1 MKTKKQKTRMK
12 KKNTKTFKNKGN
24 NRISKNHNGGTDYNK
39 LSYKNNNLKNQRKKD
54 NKTIKQ
60 KPINLKKVN
69 CSPKPKDEINQFS
82 CYTNKSLYKLRDLW
96 NARHPDVK
104 IKSNSPKEI
113 HHLISE
119 YLKGVCNKES
129 CWIKQKAEFGPIES
143 DMADSFA
150 PESPPEWKKN
160 PNEWLS
166 SVDIINVMKQYEKAY
181 KCFDFIGPSP
191 IDFDTRKLYGE
202 CVWDELCNFSLK
214 EQIKNG
220 KTKIGMIFNTDPHNK
235 PGQHWISMFIN
246 IKKKKIFF
254 FDSTGDKPTSE
265 IMALVKRIEE
275 QGLNLNPKLK
285 FKFDSNEGI
294 EHQYGNTECGIY
306 SLFFIVHMLE
316 DKMTEHYL
324 KTHILKDEYMNKFRH
339 VYFNDSL

>member
-1 MKTKKQKTRMK
+1 MKTKRQKRQT
-12 KKNTKTFKNKGN
+12 KKNNTKKRIRGGLKKEIQKKFKK
-24 NRISKNHNGGTDYNK
+24 HNY
-39 LSYKNNNLKNQRKKD
+39 
-54 NKTIKQ
+54 NKTIKNVRLE
-60 KPINLKKVN
+60 KIN
-69 CSPKPKDEINQFS
+69 CSPKPKGEINDFS

-104 IKSNSPKEI
+104 ITSNSPKEI
-113 HHLISE
+113 HRFITEKLSGI
-119 YLKGVCNKES
+119 CNKES
-129 CWIKQKAEFGPIES
+129 CWLKQKAEFGPLQS

-150 PESPPEWKKN
+150 PESPAEWKKN
-160 PNEWLS
+160 PHEWLS
-166 SVDIINVMKQYEKAY
+166 SIDIMNVMKQYEKAY
-181 KCFDFIGPSP
+181 KCFDFIGPTP

-202 CVWDELCNFSLK
+202 CVWDELCNFSL
-214 EQIKNG
+214 EDQIKNG
-220 KTKIGMIFNTDPHNK
+220 KTKIGIIFNTDPHNR

-246 IKKKKIFF
+246 IKKKEIFF
-254 FDSTGDKPTSE
+254 FDSTGDKPMSE
-265 IMALVKRIEE
+265 IMALVDRIKE
-275 QGLNLNPKLK
+275 QGLKLKKKIK

-306 SLFFIVHMLE
+306 SLYFIVHMLE

>member
-1 MKTKKQKTRMK
+1 MKTKTQKRNMKTNKYRKTR
-12 KKNTKTFKNKGN
+12 NSYTL
-24 NRISKNHNGGTDYNK
+24 NRYTRNRYTLHNGGKNK
-39 LSYKNNNLKNQRKKD
+39 NISKTNMIKLKR
-54 NKTIKQ
+54 
-60 KPINLKKVN
+60 LN
-69 CSPKPKDEINQFS
+69 CSPKPKGEINDFS

-104 IKSNSPKEI
+104 ITSSSPKEI
-113 HHLISE
+113 HRLISE
-119 YLKGVCNKES
+119 KLKGICNKES
-129 CWIKQKAEFGPIES
+129 CWLKQKAEFGPLQS

-166 SVDIINVMKQYEKAY
+166 SIDIMNVMKQYETAY
-181 KCFDFIGPSP
+181 KCFDFIGPTP

-202 CVWDELCNFSLK
+202 CVWDELCNFNLQ

-220 KTKIGMIFNTDPHNK
+220 KKKIGIIFNTDPHNE

-246 IKKKKIFF
+246 IKKKEIFF
-254 FDSTGDKPTSE
+254 FDSTGDKPAE
-265 IMALVKRIEE
+265 QIMALVDRIKE
-275 QGLNLNPKLK
+275 QGLNLKPKIN

-306 SLFFIVHMLE
+306 SLYFIVHMLE
-316 DKMTEHYL
+316 DKLTDHYL
-324 KTHILKDEYMNKFRH
+324 KTHILKDEYMKKFRH

>member
-1 MKTKKQKTRMK
+1 MKTQLKKAKMIKSNKTL
-12 KKNTKTFKNKGN
+12 KNK
-24 NRISKNHNGGTDYNK
+24 IIKKGGTYNK
-39 LSYKNNNLKNQRKKD
+39 FTHKNNNRHIGNSKHKS
-54 NKTIKQ
+54 IK
-60 KPINLKKVN
+60 LKKVN
-69 CSPKPKDEINQFS
+69 CSPKPKGEINNFS

-104 IKSNSPKEI
+104 IKTNSPKEI
-113 HHLISE
+113 HRLISQH
-119 YLKGVCNKES
+119 LKGVCNKES
-129 CWIKQKAEFGPIES
+129 CWMKQKADFGPIES

-202 CVWDELCNFSLK
+202 CVWDELCNFSLN

-220 KTKIGMIFNTDPHNK
+220 KTKIGIIFNTDPHNK

-254 FDSTGDKPTSE
+254 FDSTGDKPPKE
-265 IMALVKRIEE
+265 IMTLVKRIQE
-275 QGLNLNPKLK
+275 QGLNHDQKIK
-285 FKFDSNEGI
+285 FVFDSNEGI

-339 VYFNDSL
+339 IYFNDSL